1 MVIDKTLLSGST
13 SLLLLKLLEGGD
25 MYGYQMIEEL
35 RARSEDVFDL
45 KAGTLYPLLH
55 SLEQKGLIESWEEPS
70 SPGRPRRY
78 YHLTE
83 AGLRHLGDKESE
95 WMKYANAV
103 HRILEGGDNRE
114 AQGRASGLPAFSY
127 RGVPA
132 SS

>member
-1 MVIDKTLLSGST
+1 MGIDKTLLSGST
-13 SLLLLKLLEGGD
+13 SLLLMKLLEGGD

-35 RARSEDVFDL
+35 RARSQDAFDL

-55 SLEQKGLIESWEEPS
+55 SLEQKGLIESWEDPS

-78 YHLTE
+78 YRLTE
-83 AGLRHLGDKESE
+83 AGRRNLADKESE
-95 WMKYANAV
+95 WMRYANAV
-103 HRILEGGDNRE
+103 LRILEGGGDNE
-114 AQGRASGLPAFSY
+114 ARRTASIPAPSR